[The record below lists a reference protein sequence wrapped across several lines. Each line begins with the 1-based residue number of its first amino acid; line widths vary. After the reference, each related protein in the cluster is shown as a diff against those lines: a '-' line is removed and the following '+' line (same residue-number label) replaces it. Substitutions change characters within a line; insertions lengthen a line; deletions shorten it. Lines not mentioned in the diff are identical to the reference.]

1 MEIFKKFGLILIL
14 VLEIIAF
21 LKCIKKPKE
30 TSKENLIEKE
40 INKLETKDLSIYELI
55 KTSIQINGELPEDF
69 K

>member
-30 TSKENLIEKE
+30 TSKENLIENEKE
-40 INKLETKDLSIYELI
+40 VLT
-55 KTSIQINGELPEDF
+55 QIRLALLYSVNEW
-69 K
+69 